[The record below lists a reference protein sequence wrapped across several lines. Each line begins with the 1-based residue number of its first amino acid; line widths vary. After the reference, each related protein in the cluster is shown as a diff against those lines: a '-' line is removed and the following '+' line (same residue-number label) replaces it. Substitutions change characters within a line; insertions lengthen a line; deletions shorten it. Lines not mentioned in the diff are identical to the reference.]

1 MNPNQ
6 PKLSKSEC
14 ESESIENTRS
24 FAEQGLLNLIIILII
39 VIVAITIIIII
50 I

>member
-6 PKLSKSEC
+6 PKLSNSDC

-39 VIVAITIIIII
+39 VIVVITILVIII
-50 I
+50 

>member
-6 PKLSKSEC
+6 PKLSNSDC

-39 VIVAITIIIII
+39 VIIIAIIIAII